1 MIVQIEIYDIIGKA
15 SSLPRFCG
23 DAGATQ
29 HHHLSASLSP
39 LSSLPLPLF
48 SLSLSL
54 SLSLS
59 VVDKKGNGNSTLTS
73 PAKIAISSLEKM
85 PSA

>member
-48 SLSLSL
+48 HSDITGKNCDFLARENAFRL
-54 SLSLS
+54 
-59 VVDKKGNGNSTLTS
+59 
-73 PAKIAISSLEKM
+73 IS
-85 PSA
+85 